1 MQQELI
7 HHLLLKKV
15 DLAGLKSNVDK
26 LDVDKL
32 IHVPVNL
39 SSTNDV
45 VQKDV
50 YNAKIKN
57 LEDEIPGI
65 YQLSY

>member
-1 MQQELI
+1 M
-7 HHLLLKKV
+7 LKKV

-39 SSTNDV
+39 SSAKGV

-50 YNAKIKN
+50 YDAKIKN

-65 YQLSY
+65 Y